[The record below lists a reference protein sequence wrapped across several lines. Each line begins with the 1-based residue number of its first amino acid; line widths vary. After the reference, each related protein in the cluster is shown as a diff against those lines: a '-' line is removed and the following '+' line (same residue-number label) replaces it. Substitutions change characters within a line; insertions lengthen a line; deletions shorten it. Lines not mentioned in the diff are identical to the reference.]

1 MQKLKHYAYMCHV
14 LAWNQV
20 KVRYKNSILG
30 VLWGFLNPLG
40 IMYIFIFVFSS
51 VFVEIENYPL
61 YLLSGLIFWY
71 FFTNASNEIV
81 FSFIKGQGIIKSLS
95 IPRSVL
101 PLSGI
106 LSSFIHLLF
115 TLFPFFIVMNF
126 YGLVWSWHIFLL
138 IPALVLF
145 TIFIFGLCLAL
156 ASVNVYFRDISMLWS
171 TLLMFIFYSS
181 PIVYGRTIVPDRFS
195 FIVKFNPISYY
206 MELFRSALYYN
217 RIAAI
222 DVWLIATAFSFSFLL
237 VGFMIYRKLRKG
249 FVSNLG

>member
-1 MQKLKHYAYMCHV
+1 MCQV

-20 KVRYKNSILG
+20 KVRYKNSFLG

-40 IMYIFIFVFSS
+40 IMYIFIFVFSA
-51 VFVEIENYPL
+51 VFADIENYPL

-71 FFTNASNEIV
+71 YFANASNEIV
-81 FSFIKGQGIIKSLS
+81 FSFIKGQAIIKSLA
-95 IPRSVL
+95 IPRSIL

-115 TLFPFFIVMNF
+115 TLIPFFIVMNF
-126 YGLVWSWHIFLL
+126 YGLVWSWHILFL
-138 IPALVLF
+138 IPSLLLF
-145 TIFIFGLCLAL
+145 SIFILGLCLAL
-156 ASVNVYFRDISMLWS
+156 ASINVYFRDISMLWS

-181 PIVYGRTIVPDRFS
+181 PIVYGRTIIPDRFN
-195 FIVKFNPISYY
+195 FIVKLNPISYF

-217 RIAAI
+217 RIASI
-222 DVWLIATAFSFSFLL
+222 EVWAMAMAFSTLFLL
-237 VGFMIYRKLRKG
+237 LGYFIYRKLRKG